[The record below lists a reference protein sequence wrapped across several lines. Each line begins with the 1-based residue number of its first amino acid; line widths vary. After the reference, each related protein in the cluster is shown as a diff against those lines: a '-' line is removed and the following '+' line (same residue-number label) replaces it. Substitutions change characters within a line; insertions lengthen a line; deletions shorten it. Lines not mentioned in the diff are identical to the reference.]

1 MEHETIGLL
10 VNHKL
15 ERLWK
20 KGVMTYYKLWSQNL
34 PRGTEEN
41 NKNLRMASP
50 QAKTWMW
57 GPPQMKQ
64 KCWQLDHDIWYIE
77 GLRVTSPS
85 CTSDVIS
92 TLAFVMILKMFLHCN
107 K

>member
-50 QAKTWMW
+50 QAKT
-57 GPPQMKQ
+57 
-64 KCWQLDHDIWYIE
+64 
-77 GLRVTSPS
+77 
-85 CTSDVIS
+85 
-92 TLAFVMILKMFLHCN
+92 
-107 K
+107 